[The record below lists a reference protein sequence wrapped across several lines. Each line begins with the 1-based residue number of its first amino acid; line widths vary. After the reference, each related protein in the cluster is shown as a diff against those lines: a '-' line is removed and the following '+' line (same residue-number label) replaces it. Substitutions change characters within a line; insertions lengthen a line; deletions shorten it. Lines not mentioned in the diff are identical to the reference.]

1 MTGGELL
8 NSRREAL
15 LNVVRNSYQ
24 EAAAHSVGFC
34 RRILDELNPD
44 DLPAGVPDEHTLTPA
59 TIQYAGYPAVAF
71 LGFQLDK
78 AKSLEDEVVHAFEA
92 GLARLRSRTP
102 SQLHDLAED
111 DVAVLGIACGIARLR
126 GANHTS
132 VEDAGAWLINLV
144 KGAPD
149 NNLWTSRLRA
159 LAEELLD
166 PKGLLRVSPDLDD
179 LDEAALEIALNAVW
193 PAAFQSATWLTPG
206 SQANLLRYLLTEEAP
221 LLGELERSA
230 VWLKAL
236 DVIVTNTCQA
246 FVPTISETV
255 RLLNRIQHG
264 LKRWVWKENPSRKG
278 APPSRWLI
286 DNEYDVQAMLWAIL
300 YPVYGPDLV
309 DETYLEA
316 WGFKQPRVDLGI
328 KRLKL
333 IIEVKFA
340 REPNDFKEFE
350 EQVAGDLGIY
360 FKNTEQF
367 DTMVVVVYDDCDV
380 APLEQYESL
389 RNALTQRDR
398 IEEVIFIRRPSM
410 IPGRKQRLP
419 AS

>member
-1 MTGGELL
+1 MISDELL
-8 NSRREAL
+8 SSRRETL
-15 LNVVRNSYQ
+15 LHVVRNSYP

-34 RRILDELNPD
+34 RCVLDEISS
-44 DLPAGVPDEHTLTPA
+44 ETLTPDVGAEHELTSA
-59 TIQYAGYPAVAF
+59 TVQYAGYPAVAY

-78 AKSLEDEVVHAFEA
+78 VGTLESEIVDSFEA
-92 GLARLRSRTP
+92 GLSRLRSRP
-102 SQLHDLAED
+102 ASQLEDLAVD
-111 DVAVLGIACGIARLR
+111 DVAVLGIACGIAKLKNASRAL
-126 GANHTS
+126 AD
-132 VEDAGAWLINLV
+132 EAGSWLIDLV
-144 KGAPD
+144 NNAPSI
-149 NNLWTSRLRA
+149 NLWTSRLRA
-159 LAEELLD
+159 LAEELLE
-166 PKGLLRVSPDLDD
+166 PKGLLRVLPDLHDP
-179 LDEAALEIALNAVW
+179 DEAALELALSAVW
-193 PAAFQSATWLTPG
+193 PSTFQSAPWMSPE
-206 SQANLLRYLLTEEAP
+206 SQTVLLRYLLTGAAP
-221 LLGELERSA
+221 LPGELERSA

-236 DVIVTNTCQA
+236 DVIVTSTCQA
-246 FVPTISETV
+246 FVPTVSETV
-255 RLLNRIQHG
+255 KLLNRIQHG
-264 LKRWVWKENPSRKG
+264 LKRWVWKETSLRKG

-367 DTMVVVVYDDCDV
+367 DRMVVVVYDDCDV
-380 APLEQYESL
+380 APTERYDSL
-389 RNALTQRDR
+389 RNALIQRER
-398 IEEVIFIRRPSM
+398 IEEVLFIRRPSM
-410 IPGRKQRLP
+410 IPGRKQRLIIP
-419 AS
+419 